1 MRQMDQ
7 HLKERLVGA
16 AVLVTLGVLVIPTFL
31 DGPPSDEPVRVGL
44 ELPAADPNRKSHTIR
59 LDVPPERPATP
70 GSGSIVRA
78 EPPAE
83 APDDKAPAP
92 AKVKPRTERAET
104 TVPTVEAPRATEAP
118 ASEKKNS
125 PPPPE
130 PAPAPSTP
138 GGWAVQVGSFS
149 SEENAARLSKQLRN
163 GGYEVFVS
171 TVVAGGKTMHRVR
184 VGPVP
189 AKDDAQ
195 ILADRLKAGGHA
207 GRVVANDG

>member
-16 AVLVTLGVLVIPTFL
+16 AVLVTLGVLVIPVFL

-44 ELPAADPNRKSHTIR
+44 ELPAADQDRKSHTIR

-83 APDDKAPAP
+83 ALEDKAPPP
-92 AKVKPRTERAET
+92 AKAKPQPEKST
-104 TVPTVEAPRATEAP
+104 TSSPTVEDPKVAEAP
-118 ASEKKNS
+118 ASETKSS
-125 PPPPE
+125 PPPAVQ
-130 PAPAPSTP
+130 APAPDKP

-149 SEENAARLSKQLRN
+149 SEDNAARLSKQLRN
-163 GGYEVFVS
+163 SGYDVFVS

-189 AKDDAQ
+189 DKDDAQ